1 MQNNNPLVTE
11 IGLLVLSVAILAA
24 MTVLLVVGKINY
36 IEALNFLIVVAG
48 LFGVNVAAKA
58 PSPAQQA
65 QLQQITSQAL
75 SALPAVVAATQ
86 QPTLPQGGS
95 VIAPPVV
102 APSPIDPGVSMAA
115 YSTSQLPIVTP
126 PVQP

>member
-1 MQNNNPLVTE
+1 MNNNNPLTE
-11 IGLLVLSVAILAA
+11 ISLLVLSVALLAA

-75 SALPAVVAATQ
+75 AVLPTVVAATQ
-86 QPTLPQGGS
+86 QPPPAA
-95 VIAPPVV
+95 IAPTGQMPAVV
-102 APSPIDPGVSMAA
+102 
-115 YSTSQLPIVTP
+115 P
-126 PVQP
+126 PETK